1 MKKPEN
7 AAFFILIVFILL
19 FTDFRQPI
27 WMILL
32 VSLTVALSA
41 SLISSANQ
49 ESESIHHE
57 DY

>member
-32 VSLTVALSA
+32 ASLTVALLS
-41 SLISSANQ
+41 SLTSSANQ
-49 ESESIHHE
+49 DSESTYHE

>member
-32 VSLTVALSA
+32 ASLTVALLA
-41 SLISSANQ
+41 NLMNSANQ